1 MTKERAIEIAKMMI
15 GKRNP
20 IKKELNALVPT
31 SGKRW
36 IDMTDAQK
44 QTVVNRLKLVYEHF
58 GFPVELQLPVLV
70 VAHVIN
76 FCWQKTN
83 TADKLLNDAPPTILR
98 NIPRLVFVRRREA
111 VARRLE
117 STDL

>member
-20 IKKELNALVPT
+20 INKELNALVPT
-31 SGKRW
+31 AGKRW

-76 FCWQKTN
+76 YTEKKKKRFTELMVHGQ
-83 TADKLLNDAPPTILR
+83 
-98 NIPRLVFVRRREA
+98 F
-111 VARRLE
+111 
-117 STDL
+117 S